1 MKTGTTGL
9 GVIMGVSGAG
19 CLAGAL
25 AAPRIVRRFGPG
37 RVLVAGFAMYPLMS
51 VPLLFAG
58 PGPFWLLV
66 LAVAGGLQLAAAACA
81 GTTQRSVRQQICPPE
96 LQARAQQTSTWL
108 VSGSRPFAAV
118 AAGALAAATNV
129 WTVLLVGAFVLAVPA
144 LVLWR
149 SPVSR
154 LTSMPV
160 PASTAPAGATRP

>member
-1 MKTGTTGL
+1 MRNAKN
-9 GVIMGVSGAG
+9 
-19 CLAGAL
+19 
-25 AAPRIVRRFGPG
+25 
-37 RVLVAGFAMYPLMS
+37 
-51 VPLLFAG
+51 
-58 PGPFWLLV
+58 
-66 LAVAGGLQLAAAACA
+66 
-81 GTTQRSVRQQICPPE
+81 SVRQQICPPE

-160 PASTAPAGATRP
+160 PASTAPARATRP